1 MSAFVEAL
9 VAEIADLEDQLALD
23 PRHQKL
29 RKLKR
34 VRDLY
39 VQAPKPEPRVREPV
53 PGSRPFASGA
63 SAEIIRAAKEI
74 LSGAATPTPTPT
86 PTRQIL
92 ARLAA
97 RGVAVG
103 GTVPQNVL
111 SSILSKSDA
120 FKSHG
125 RSGWTLAVPTGHETE
140 TEAAGDDSS
149 PESPS
154 PATLDHRPD
163 QPVESP
169 QTRLRP
175 GGGT

>member
-9 VAEIADLEDQLALD
+9 VAEITDLEDQLALD

-29 RKLKR
+29 QKLKR

-74 LSGAATPTPTPT
+74 LSGAATPTPT
-86 PTRQIL
+86 RQIL

-125 RSGWTLAVPTGHETE
+125 RSGWTLAVPTDHETE
-140 TEAAGDDSS
+140 TETAGDDSS

-163 QPVESP
+163 QPVEDS